1 MMPGVKKKI
10 VIQEDCNCGSML
22 KVNNAIRRNAII
34 RNKNRK
40 K

>member
-1 MMPGVKKKI
+1 MMPGKKKI
-10 VIQEDCNCGSML
+10 AIQQDDCNCGSML

>member
-1 MMPGVKKKI
+1 MMPGKKKI
-10 VIQEDCNCGSML
+10 AIVEDCNCGSML